1 MPINYQGNVSPES
14 KMRAPDRVFKLEL
27 IDTKKPITATGMVDQ
42 RLFKGDDATRLH
54 CVMDLETS
62 LWSFKYSRGAIP
74 PGLEGRW
81 TSFKTAKD
89 HADKYFVNRNLRIT
103 QVED

>member
-14 KMRAPDRVFKLEL
+14 KMRAPDRVFKLEI
-27 IDTKKPITATGMVDQ
+27 IDDKKPSTSTGMVDP

-62 LWSFKYSRGAIP
+62 LWSFKYSRGNIP
-74 PGLEGRW
+74 PGLEGKF
-81 TSFKTAKD
+81 TSFKAAQN
-89 HADKYFVNRNLRIT
+89 HAEKYFLNRNIRIT
-103 QVED
+103 QILD